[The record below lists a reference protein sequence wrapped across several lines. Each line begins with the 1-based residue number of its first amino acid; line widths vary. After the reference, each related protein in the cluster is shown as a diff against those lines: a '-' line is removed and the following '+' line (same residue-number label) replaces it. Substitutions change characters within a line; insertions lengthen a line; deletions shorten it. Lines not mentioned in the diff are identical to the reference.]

1 MFPSGKIGGRR
12 ELALMPWQNYGTDGI
27 PERSMARI
35 GKKKKN
41 NKNEELFP
49 VTNGRLTDTVS
60 TDY

>member
-35 GKKKKN
+35 VKRKRTTKTKN
-41 NKNEELFP
+41 CSLLQMVGLP
-49 VTNGRLTDTVS
+49 IP
-60 TDY
+60 